1 MERAGTGVREL
12 ARIVHRDPGYIS
24 KILSGQRP
32 CGPAL
37 ARSIDD
43 ALRAG
48 GEIVAA
54 VAAQP
59 RPPSNEQRPMTPEQA
74 HGTPRRDFVLLAAT
88 VASLLDVLRAAP
100 AAARS
105 SSVDDATAAGLDS
118 VMAGYRQV
126 YQSAGAQALLDPV
139 CGALHLLAGIAP
151 SAGRHRD
158 RVVSLI
164 GQAASLAAAMLL
176 LDAGDRAS
184 ALRYAAVASRAAA
197 QSGDREL
204 AAITLAIR
212 AFGAAYYS
220 GDPAEGVAF
229 ACAASDAAAGAHP
242 RTRGWALAVES
253 EMHATVGDERQA
265 MRALDDSAA
274 ALGGEMPETSWKGI
288 GAFTPAKLTAYR
300 GGALMRLRRYGPAQS
315 ALLEALGQL
324 DPVQVKHR
332 CTAHTDLADAYALDG
347 RPDQAVSQAGLAL
360 DIIEQTRHAESLR
373 RVAAV
378 HAAVRP
384 AGIPAARDL
393 GGRIAEARDLM
404 ASER

>member
-1 MERAGTGVREL
+1 MERAGIGVRRL
-12 ARIVHRDPGYIS
+12 ARIVHRDAGYIS

-59 RPPSNEQRPMTPEQA
+59 RPSTGDRPMTPEQA
-74 HGTPRRDFVLLAAT
+74 TPRRDFIVLAAT
-88 VASLLDVLRAAP
+88 VASLLEVLRAAP
-100 AAARS
+100 PAPR
-105 SSVDDATAAGLDS
+105 SSVDDATAAGLDN

-126 YQSAGAQALLDPV
+126 YQSAGAGALLDPV
-139 CGALHLLAGIAP
+139 CGALRLLAGIAP

-176 LDAGDRAS
+176 LDAGDRPS
-184 ALRYAAVASRAAA
+184 ALRYAAIASRAAA

-204 AAITLAIR
+204 TAITLAIR

-220 GDPAEGVAF
+220 GDAAEGVFF
-229 ACAASDAAAGAHP
+229 ASAASEAAAGAHP

-274 ALGGEMPETSWKGI
+274 ALAGDMPEAPWKGI

-300 GGALMRLRRYGPAQS
+300 GGALMRLRRYGPAQ
-315 ALLEALGQL
+315 AVLLEALGQL
-324 DPVQVKHR
+324 DEVQVKHR
-332 CTAHTDLADAYALDG
+332 CTAHIDLADAYALDG
-347 RPDQAVSQAGLAL
+347 RPDQAASQATLAL

-373 RVAAV
+373 RVAVV
-378 HAAVRP
+378 HTAVRRS
-384 AGIPAARDL
+384 GIPAARDL

-404 ASER
+404 ASGR